1 MSRKQMRPGRG
12 DDREPEPTNGPTHD
26 AAPAAAQDTAQAA
39 PPGSEPEARPVSGAA
54 RANAGSPDIGA
65 DPARALLA
73 RSRAAART
81 PPRPGAR
88 RRRRPGDLGS
98 RSGSGPDER
107 DPQPFATAL
116 GRLSEEHGWEL
127 DLSVHAV
134 LARWPELVGAELAA
148 HCQPEGFTAGVLT
161 IRAESSAWA
170 TQLRLL
176 APQLASRLNAQVGA
190 GTVGKINVRGPD
202 APLWSHGSRAVRG
215 RGPRDTYG

>member
-1 MSRKQMRPGRG
+1 MSRKQTRPGRG
-12 DDREPEPTNGPTHD
+12 DDREADPTQDAAQDAARDAARD
-26 AAPAAAQDTAQAA
+26 AAPAE
-39 PPGSEPEARPVSGAA
+39 PPGSGPEAGSQQGAA
-54 RANAGSPDIGA
+54 RANAGPPDSGA
-65 DPARALLA
+65 DPARAVLA

-176 APQLASRLNAQVGA
+176 APQLASRLNAQVRA